1 MGLNLGKLD
10 NANKIDFI
18 HVINRSATYTHL
30 EDSREGTDGGLH
42 FINASIV
49 RLIQM
54 FECLDHILELL
65 DAIVQHLLLLQELSD
80 KHVDIVGG
88 AFALFAR
95 LRFAHQAIELL
106 WSHEASV
113 EGGGGSS
120 SGLI

>member
-30 EDSREGTDGGLH
+30 EDSRDGTDGGLH

-65 DAIVQHLLLLQELSD
+65 DAIVQHLLLLPEAPSSATILTLNLSY
-80 KHVDIVGG
+80 VTAVT
-88 AFALFAR
+88 AC
-95 LRFAHQAIELL
+95 
-106 WSHEASV
+106 
-113 EGGGGSS
+113 SS
-120 SGLI
+120 LNTHLNLNK

>member
-30 EDSREGTDGGLH
+30 EDSRDGTDGGLH

-65 DAIVQHLLLLQELSD
+65 DAIVHEGLQDCSCSAI
-80 KHVDIVGG
+80 KHRRVT
-88 AFALFAR
+88 
-95 LRFAHQAIELL
+95 
-106 WSHEASV
+106 
-113 EGGGGSS
+113 
-120 SGLI
+120 

>member
-30 EDSREGTDGGLH
+30 EDSRDGTDGGLH

-65 DAIVQHLLLLQELSD
+65 DAIVQHLLLLA
-80 KHVDIVGG
+80 HR
-88 AFALFAR
+88 AL
-95 LRFAHQAIELL
+95 ELL
-106 WSHEASV
+106 ELAVPEAAEERSILRYV
-113 EGGGGSS
+113 V
-120 SGLI
+120 